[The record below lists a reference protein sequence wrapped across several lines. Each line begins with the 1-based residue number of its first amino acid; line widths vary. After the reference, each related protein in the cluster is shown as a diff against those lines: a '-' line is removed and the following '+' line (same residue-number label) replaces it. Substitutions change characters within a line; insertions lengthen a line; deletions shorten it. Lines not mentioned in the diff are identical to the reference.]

1 MNLKVI
7 FWASPALKG
16 VVSAADGKV
25 GMTVTDKRPKAP
37 WALTPISHHQYP
49 PYPYLLAVLST

>member
-16 VVSAADGKV
+16 AVSAADGKV
-25 GMTVTDKRPKAP
+25 GMTVIDKRPKAP
-37 WALTPISHHQYP
+37 WALTSY
-49 PYPYLLAVLST
+49 